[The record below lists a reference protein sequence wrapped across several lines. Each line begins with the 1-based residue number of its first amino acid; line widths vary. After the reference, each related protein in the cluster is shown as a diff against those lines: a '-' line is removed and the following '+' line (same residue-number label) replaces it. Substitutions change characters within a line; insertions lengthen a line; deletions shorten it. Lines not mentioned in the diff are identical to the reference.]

1 MCNPACVDFAMAN
14 LTSAQVKGKFVLEV
28 GSLNVNGS
36 VRKFVETL
44 EPGKYIGVDIV
55 GGPGVDLVCRADELL
70 QRFEESSVDL
80 LVSTEMLEHVR
91 DWRRVV
97 TNFKHVLRPGGSLL
111 LTTRSYGFG
120 YHGFPY
126 DFWRFELSDL
136 RKIFADFTIENLEP
150 DPLSPGVFLK
160 ARKSGDFIEQ
170 NSDVCL
176 FSIISNRRVFEISKY
191 DFYMF
196 QARYHVQHLIDFG
209 IRIPRFMRR
218 MILQSLHR
226 AHRTW
231 V

>member
-1 MCNPACVDFAMAN
+1 MCNPACVDFARTN
-14 LTSAQVKGKFVLEV
+14 LTLAQVKGKFVLEV

-36 VRKFVETL
+36 VRQFVETL

-70 QRFEESSVDL
+70 QRFGESSFDL

-97 TNFKHVLRPGGSLL
+97 INFKHVLRPGGSLL

-126 DFWRFELSDL
+126 DFWRYELSDL
-136 RKIFADFTIENLEP
+136 RQIFADFTIENLEA

-160 ARKSGDFIEQ
+160 ARKPGDFVEQ
-170 NSDVCL
+170 NLDVCL
-176 FSIISNRRVFEISKY
+176 YSIITNRRVFEISKY

-196 QARYHVQHLIDFG
+196 QARYHLQRLLGFG

-218 MILQSLHR
+218 IIFQSLHR
-226 AHRTW
+226 EH
-231 V
+231 